1 MSRFLVIQLYPR
13 RGGGEGNYFH
23 CHNFHRC
30 CLLIWYD
37 RKIKYNRTVDE
48 ELVGITVAPLPTSP
62 VRTLILELEARLT
75 E

>member
-1 MSRFLVIQLYPR
+1 MSRFLLIQLYP
-13 RGGGEGNYFH
+13 GGGGGGTIY

-30 CLLIWYD
+30 CLLIWYG

-48 ELVGITVAPLPTSP
+48 ELVVITVAPLPSSP
-62 VRTLILELEARLT
+62 VRTLILELEVRLA